1 MEFDLTFDQIKQQVE
16 LPELLT
22 HYGYSLKPGEN
33 LKKGKWHVF
42 EGDDTLVVFK
52 GRGNDW
58 MYFNA
63 QDDRDKGTAI
73 DWMKNRVASGRI
85 VGLEQLPDRNVWQSV
100 NDHFRTYLSLPEAAR
115 PRLELPPIETTAPNE
130 KFQNIYIK
138 DCRPLDDTAYLES
151 RGLSKDTL
159 QNPQFA
165 GRILNQNFTVQREG
179 MPPKTYTN
187 TAFPAYNEGR
197 VVGLEL
203 KGSGFKGQAPGS
215 EFSRSL
221 WVSNPPTGKAATHLI
236 ISESAIDTLS
246 YAQSHPNDKAI
257 YASTAG
263 ILTQNKIFEMKRLMG
278 QEHLTGIKSAFG
290 NDTQGHHFDTRLL
303 AGFAHEQNPMKV
315 LREHPSILTVEL
327 TTADVASVQGL
338 TQQLKKFNDQ
348 TSQQYYQAS
357 GTEPG
362 TAPDLTLRAALISSA
377 RMSANTYQFHVPMGR
392 ETLGAFNQA
401 ALQNL
406 QFEHKIELVKSQGK
420 DWNQDLKQ
428 DQMQQVVKRE
438 LGGPEQ
444 VPQAQNQVPQTR
456 GAATDA
462 QRVVV
467 VEFRESRNEVSQL
480 QALQANLEK
489 AGLVLDHSKGLD
501 TAVPREIAMEMTLR
515 YRPDSPQLVTISQ
528 ALDGLATNPKATV
541 IEPQQDAAERRQ
553 LATAQEQAK
562 EQQRQADPQIQPS
575 ESPAHDQARQTF
587 IQATGPLAKTLRE
600 SGAGLEAAYLQQ
612 LSKNVVRQPEIKG
625 IDQEN
630 LNQVLAKI
638 DKLPALKDNAE
649 VAQIRQAVQ
658 VLNKPVQGYDQ
669 QQKPAPPTQEVRKR
683 GPRL

>member
-22 HYGYSLKPGEN
+22 HYGYTLKPGEN
-33 LKKGKWHVF
+33 LAKGKWHVF

-63 QDDRDKGTAI
+63 HDDRDKGTTI

-100 NDHFRTYLSLPEAAR
+100 NDHFRAYLNLPEAER
-115 PRLELPPIETTAPNE
+115 PRLTLPPLEITAPNE

-151 RGLSKDTL
+151 RGLTKDTL

-203 KGSGFKGQAPGS
+203 KGVGFKGQAPGS

-221 WVSNPPTGKAATHLI
+221 WISNPPTGKAPTHLVV
-236 ISESAIDTLS
+236 SESAIDTLS
-246 YAQSHPNDKAI
+246 YAQSHPNEKAI

-263 ILTQNKIFEMKRLMG
+263 ILTQNKIYEMKRLMG
-278 QEHLTGIKSAFG
+278 QEHLTGIKSAFD

-315 LREHPSILTVEL
+315 IREHPNILTIEL

-357 GTEPG
+357 GTVPG
-362 TAPDLTLRAALISSA
+362 TAPDPTLRAALISST
-377 RMSANTYQFHVPMGR
+377 RMSPNTYQFHVPMGR

-401 ALQNL
+401 AVQSL

-438 LGGPEQ
+438 LDEPKKEPLAQSQGPPTQ
-444 VPQAQNQVPQTR
+444 
-456 GAATDA
+456 GAATDS

-467 VEFRESRNEVSQL
+467 VEFRESRNEMSQL

-489 AGLVLDHSKGLD
+489 AGLTITSSQKLNTD
-501 TAVPREIAMEMTLR
+501 VPRETATAINLSYQA
-515 YRPDSPQLVTISQ
+515 DSPKLITISQ
-528 ALDGLATNPKATV
+528 ALDGLASNAKAV
-541 IEPQQDAAERRQ
+541 VQEPAQDAAERRKQ
-553 LATAQEQAK
+553 ATAAELSQQQKRVSEQ
-562 EQQRQADPQIQPS
+562 QIQPS
-575 ESPAHDQARQTF
+575 GSASHDQARHQF
-587 IQATGPLAKTLRE
+587 IEAAASLAQGMRDN
-600 SGAGLEAAYLQQ
+600 SAGLQAAYLQQ
-612 LSKNVVRQPEIKG
+612 ISKSLLKQPEIKG

-630 LNQVLAKI
+630 LAKVFAKI
-638 DKLPALKDNAE
+638 DQVPTLKESASAN
-649 VAQIRQAVQ
+649 QLRQAVQ
-658 VLNKPVQGYDQ
+658 VLEKPVGQAQVQ
-669 QQKPAPPTQEVRKR
+669 QQQPERRR
-683 GPRL
+683 GPKLS